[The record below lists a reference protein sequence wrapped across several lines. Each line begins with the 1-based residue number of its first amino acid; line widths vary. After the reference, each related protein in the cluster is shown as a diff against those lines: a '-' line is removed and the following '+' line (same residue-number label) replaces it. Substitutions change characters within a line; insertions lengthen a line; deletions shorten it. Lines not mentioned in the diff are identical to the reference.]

1 MAIVRIPG
9 GSRGA
14 QLAEL
19 VVQQNPGSRWRKVGG
34 SIEIEG
40 PRIEILG
47 ATIAQVYWP
56 DSPVAARA
64 VERFMRHLIGFDAK
78 ATRLITSDRVV
89 IMDEPETEQP
99 LLVRFPASLKERL
112 ARVAELLG
120 ISQNELVVRA
130 VQDLVSFAEEV
141 SREGPHLT

>member
-1 MAIVRIPG
+1 MAVIRIPG

-19 VVQQNPGSRWRKVGG
+19 IVQQNPGSRWRKVGG

-40 PRIEILG
+40 PRLEILG
-47 ATIAQVYWP
+47 SMIAQVYWP
-56 DSPVAARA
+56 DSPAAARA
-64 VERFMRHLIGFDAK
+64 VERFMRHLIGFDPK
-78 ATRLITSDRVV
+78 AARQITSERIV

-130 VQDLVSFAEEV
+130 VQDLVSFAEEI
-141 SREGPHLT
+141 SEEDRA

>member
-1 MAIVRIPG
+1 MAVIRIPG

-19 VVQQNPGSRWRKVGG
+19 IIQQNPGSRWKKVGE

-40 PRIEILG
+40 PRLEILS
-47 ATIAQVYWP
+47 AMIAQVYWP
-56 DSPVAARA
+56 DSPVEARA
-64 VERFMRHLIGFDAK
+64 VERFMRRLIGFDPK
-78 ATRLITSDRVV
+78 AARLLTPERIVV
-89 IMDEPETEQP
+89 MDEPESEQP
-99 LLVRFPASLKERL
+99 LLVRFPATLKERL

-141 SREGPHLT
+141 SREVS